1 MKTNS
6 TRQTLMASCLVAGGV
21 VLAHG
26 TALAGNMPGNL
37 SVCIDTASA
46 SAARDQRVAEAVAHR
61 EGVELAVEHFTSG
74 DDDDGFSPKEFRKLI
89 SSKCKLVLGF
99 PVDTTQGSSP
109 GLPPDLMTTSAYG
122 ETGFVF
128 VVPQGSTAKRLAD
141 LPNDTD
147 VAVTYDTAPNTYFL
161 DHKNV
166 SPDVHTSDK
175 ETLETV
181 ASGKVKAAMVW
192 GPTLQAYLAATPAA
206 KLSAYPLAE
215 PHAQYK
221 VVALYGTDGT
231 AEAARFQT
239 AVADLGGSSAL
250 DKTIASDAG
259 GSGEGG
265 GTTTAQPPAASP
277 APAAGGLPALYTEAQ
292 AKQGAQK
299 FSDNCEQCHGAK
311 LQGISGPALKG
322 PNFASKASNFT
333 VSDIFAIVSQNMPAS
348 NPGSLQHDDYVQV
361 MAFLLQQNG
370 YPAGSTEL
378 TFDGAGASKVA
389 LVYQPK

>member
-6 TRQTLMASCLVAGGV
+6 TRQALLASCLVAGGV

-26 TALAGNMPGNL
+26 TASAATMPGNL

-46 SAARDQRVAEAVAHR
+46 SAARDQKVAEAVAHR
-61 EGVELAVEHFTSG
+61 ENVQLAVEHFTSS
-74 DDDDGFSPKEFRKLI
+74 DDDDGVSPKEFRKLI
-89 SSKCKLVLGF
+89 GSKCKLVLGF
-99 PVDTTQGSSP
+99 PVDATKGSSP
-109 GLPPDLMTTSAYG
+109 GLPPDLMTTTAYG

-141 LPNDTD
+141 LPDNTD
-147 VAVTYDTAPNTYFL
+147 VAVTYETAPNTYFL

-192 GPTLQAYLAATPAA
+192 GPTLQAYLKSTPDA
-206 KLSAYPLAE
+206 KLSAYPLDE
-215 PHAQYK
+215 PHARYQ
-221 VVALYGTDGT
+221 VVALYGEDGT
-231 AEAARFQT
+231 ADAARFQK

-250 DKTIASDAG
+250 DKTIASD
-259 GSGEGG
+259 GEGG
-265 GTTTAQPPAASP
+265 GTTTVQPPAPSS
-277 APAAGGLPALYTEAQ
+277 APGPHADAGGLPALYTEAQ

-299 FSDNCEQCHGAK
+299 FSDNCEQCHGAH
-311 LQGISGPALKG
+311 LEGRAGPALKG

-333 VSDIFAIVSQNMPAS
+333 VSDIFTIVSQNMPAS
-348 NPGSLQHDDYVQV
+348 NPGSLEHDDYVQI

-370 YPAGSTEL
+370 YPAGSTAL